1 MTTEKQII
9 DLLRKALEVK
19 EQVKTLQ
26 KQTREINKEINKL
39 LTNGTNGEQAS

>member
-19 EQVKTLQ
+19 EQVKALQ
-26 KQTREINKEINKL
+26 KQIREINKEIDKL
-39 LTNGTNGEQAS
+39 LTNN